1 VGRGDA
7 HSPGSGGVATART
20 ALIFVLGSINADL
33 VARVAHLPREGE
45 TQPASA
51 YAVHAGGKGANQAL
65 AARRAGADATMVGAV
80 GRDGFADT
88 ALATLREAGV
98 DTSHVATL
106 DVPTGLALIH
116 VDDRGRNTI
125 TVVPGANGR
134 VRAAMLDAC
143 PLDVSS
149 VVLLQLEVP
158 LAEVVAAV
166 HRARSRGARVVLNVA
181 PPAPLP
187 GDMLDG
193 VDVLVANEH
202 EAAVVADAA
211 GLPRDPAAFC
221 AAAADRWHLLAVV
234 TLGASGVVAA
244 DAAYAWHVDAA
255 RVAVVDT
262 TAAGDGFVGAFAA
275 ALERGAPL
283 VEALAEGAAA
293 GSYACTTQGA
303 QPSLAPRERWV
314 ALA

>member
-1 VGRGDA
+1 MIV
-7 HSPGSGGVATART
+7 V
-20 ALIFVLGSINADL
+20 FGSINADL
-33 VARVAHLPREGE
+33 VARVAHLPLEGE
-45 TQPASA
+45 TQRASG

-65 AARRAGADATMVGAV
+65 AARRAGAEATMVGAV

-98 DTSHVATL
+98 DTSLVARL
-106 DVPTGLALIH
+106 DVATGLALIH
-116 VDDRGRNTI
+116 VDDRGSNAI

-134 VRAAMLDAC
+134 VSAAMLEAC
-143 PLDVSS
+143 PLDASS

-158 LAEVVAAV
+158 LAEVADAA

-181 PPAPLP
+181 PPDSLP
-187 GDMLDG
+187 GHLLDA

-202 EAAVVADAA
+202 EAAVVADAT

-221 AAAADRWHLLAVV
+221 AAAADRWRLLAVV
-234 TLGASGVVAA
+234 TLGAAGVVAA
-244 DAAYAWHVDAA
+244 DAAHAWRVDAA

-275 ALERGAPL
+275 ALERGVPI

-293 GSYACTTQGA
+293 GSYACTTPGA
-303 QPSLAPRERWV
+303 QASLAPRARWV
-314 ALA
+314 AAAQALAARASTTPR